1 MEKLFLNKDLVTG
14 TTLTQDG
21 VLAYVALRIIVN
33 ESIPLYS
40 KTKSVECVSVN
51 RLAYSLIGEMACEKA
66 LTDSLVRGIAE
77 LASGEWISI
86 RKDLSG
92 NKRYEYILDL
102 SAMWLDTEK
111 DKFVVVSPGE
121 VYKLMTCKEVMK
133 KKISML
139 KYYIA
144 LVSTFDWSLESK
156 IGHMSQQYIAEQAD
170 NSVRT
175 CQRYNEV
182 LEKMKMIF
190 IYKSN
195 DKVRVE
201 DKLKQIK
208 NCYSRYEDKSACEMY
223 ASNFEEMYGVE
234 HKIVT
239 TQKNKSQ
246 ADKNRRLA
254 AIYNQICFGNTD
266 YDEATI
272 KEVYK
277 YIVNKNKNLQKDI
290 DDKNSQS
297 YLTDSDKACI
307 ENLESQMRETS
318 IFEQFDF
325 IGEPNKSVD
334 QWGEPDP
341 MINFTIEEILEMPT
355 MTERVTDGTGSED
368 MSWLDDEEFADLF

>member
-14 TTLTQDG
+14 ITLTSDG
-21 VLAYVALRIIVN
+21 VLAYVALRMIID
-33 ESIPLYS
+33 ESIPLYN
-40 KTKSVECVSVN
+40 KTKSAECVSVN
-51 RLAYSLIGEMACEKA
+51 RLAYSLIGEMAYEKA
-66 LTDSLVRGIAE
+66 LIDSLQRGIYE

-86 RKDLSG
+86 RKDLSA
-92 NKRYEYILDL
+92 NKHYEYILDL
-102 SAMWLDTEK
+102 SALWLDTEK
-111 DKFVVVSPGE
+111 DKFVIVSPGE
-121 VYKLMTCKEVMK
+121 VHNLMTCKEVMK

-144 LVSTFDWSLESK
+144 LISTFDWSLDSK

-170 NSVRT
+170 SSIRT

-182 LEKMKMIF
+182 LEEMKMIF
-190 IYKSN
+190 VYKSN

-223 ASNFEEMYGVE
+223 ASNFEEMHGVE
-234 HKIVT
+234 HKIVA

-246 ADKNRRLA
+246 ADNNRRLV

-277 YIVNKNKNLQKDI
+277 YIINKNKALQKDI
-290 DDKNSQS
+290 DDKYNQS
-297 YLTDSDKACI
+297 YITDSDKAWI
-307 ENLESQMRETS
+307 EKLESQIRETS

-325 IGEPNKSVD
+325 IADPKVSDD

-341 MINFTIEEILEMPT
+341 MIDFTIEEILDMPI